1 MEDFQIINLYWNRDE
16 EAVRETAEKYGR
28 LLQHVSYQILSDY
41 EDSEECVN
49 DTYKRA
55 WDSMPPQKPS
65 SLSAYLGRIIRNLSI
80 NRWHQKHAKKRDSG
94 AAVLLSELS
103 DCVPAGQTPEEAI
116 EGAMLTEIIGGWLE
130 TLSREDRVLFV
141 RRYWYCDNL
150 EKLAKE
156 YLTTA
161 NKLAGRLFRMRKK
174 LREVLEK
181 EGVII

>member
-1 MEDFQIINLYWNRDE
+1 MEDFQIIELYWDRDE
-16 EAVRETAEKYGR
+16 EAVRRTAEKYGR
-28 LLQHVSYQILSDY
+28 LLLHISYHILSNY

-49 DTYKRA
+49 DTYGRA
-55 WDSMPPQKPS
+55 WDSMPPKKPS

-80 NRWHQKHAKKRDSG
+80 NRWYQCHAKKRNCG
-94 AAVLLSELS
+94 ASVLLSELS
-103 DCVPAGQTPEEAI
+103 ECIPAGQTPEEIMEAS
-116 EGAMLTEIIGGWLE
+116 MLTEIIGRWLE
-130 TLSREDRVLFV
+130 VLPKEDRILFV

-150 EKLAKE
+150 EWLARE

-174 LREVLEK
+174 LKEELEK